1 MRLEQSRIDYQ
12 FHVSIYHLRC
22 SHVEIHFHQ
31 IRCAM
36 SWDPGLLRK
45 YSATGHFRLLNQ
57 LRGDLKKRPLDRD
70 QSTGLLRMP
79 GSGRSQRS
87 PRRVE
92 PVRVASQEPPST
104 FSQQDQVPLVELPPL
119 TEEQPKSFRDRL
131 NAIEMR

>member
-22 SHVEIHFHQ
+22 IHVEIHFHQ
-31 IRCAM
+31 IRRAM

-87 PRRVE
+87 PAALNKSAYRRR
-92 PVRVASQEPPST
+92 PHPHSANRTRFLQ
-104 FSQQDQVPLVELPPL
+104 ELPG
-119 TEEQPKSFRDRL
+119 
-131 NAIEMR
+131 

>member
-1 MRLEQSRIDYQ
+1 
-12 FHVSIYHLRC
+12 
-22 SHVEIHFHQ
+22 
-31 IRCAM
+31 
-36 SWDPGLLRK
+36 
-45 YSATGHFRLLNQ
+45 
-57 LRGDLKKRPLDRD
+57 
-70 QSTGLLRMP
+70 MP

-92 PVRVASQEPPST
+92 QVRVASQETPST